1 MESDSSRALIRASS
15 LGISFGNRTVLSNVN
30 LEVYPGEIITLIG
43 PNGSGKSTLVKIL
56 LGILQAD
63 QGSIW
68 RRKNLR
74 IGYLPQNFPLS
85 ERIPLSV
92 ARLVNLNGHARRSDI
107 RRALA
112 ETGIEHLID
121 AQATGL
127 SGGEFQRA
135 MLARAILRRPE
146 LLVLDEPVQGVDFAG
161 EARLYSLIHDIK
173 SRYGCGVLMVS
184 HDLHLVMGGSDK
196 VICLNR
202 HVCCAGVPVEVARHP
217 EYARLFGPEA
227 RNFAVYTHHH
237 DHVHD
242 DAGHIHPVQSGS
254 DEGQDG

>member
-1 MESDSSRALIRASS
+1 MESDTSSALIRASS
-15 LGISFGNRTVLSNVN
+15 LGLSFGKRTVLANVDIQV
-30 LEVYPGEIITLIG
+30 LPGEIVTLIG

-56 LGILQAD
+56 LGILQPD
-63 QGSIW
+63 QGKIW
-68 RRKNLR
+68 RKAGLR
-74 IGYLPQNFPLS
+74 IGYLPQDFPLS

-92 ARLVNLNGHARRSDI
+92 ARLVNLNGKAGREDI
-107 RRALA
+107 RKALD
-112 ETGIEHLID
+112 ETGIAHLID
-121 AQATGL
+121 AKASGL

-161 EARLYSLIHDIK
+161 EARLYSLIHEIK
-173 SRYGCGVLMVS
+173 ARFGCGVLMVS

-196 VICLNR
+196 VICLNQ
-202 HVCCAGVPVEVARHP
+202 HVCCAGVPVEVAKHP

-242 DAGHIHPVQSGS
+242 DAGHVCPVSPG
-254 DEGQDG
+254 DRHG